1 MTMVF
6 DSLAESPLLLLFA
19 VIGIGSLV
27 GSIRVAGF
35 SLGPAG
41 VLFTGIFL
49 GSMDHRL
56 RIPELVYVLGLVLF
70 VYTIGIQSGPTFFA
84 SFGKRAFRANVF
96 SFGAVLLAA
105 LLAAAGQRAFGL
117 DGPTMVGVFC
127 GSLTNTPALAASI
140 EVIRQGAGAAADI
153 QARIS
158 APVVGYSV
166 AYPFGVIGV
175 LAGLFLFGKMRAAR
189 GRETPA
195 RDTG

>member
-1 MTMVF
+1 MTVLF

-19 VIGIGSLV
+19 IIGIGSLL
-27 GSIRVAGF
+27 GSIRIAGF

-41 VLFTGIFL
+41 VLFTGIFF
-49 GSMDHRL
+49 GSIDHRL
-56 RIPELVYVLGLVLF
+56 RIPELVYVFGLVLF

-105 LLAAAGQRAFGL
+105 FLAVAGQRAFGL

-140 EVIRQGAGAAADI
+140 EILRQGAGTGK
-153 QARIS
+153 S
-158 APVVGYSV
+158 VV
-166 AYPFGVIGV
+166 
-175 LAGLFLFGKMRAAR
+175 
-189 GRETPA
+189 
-195 RDTG
+195 